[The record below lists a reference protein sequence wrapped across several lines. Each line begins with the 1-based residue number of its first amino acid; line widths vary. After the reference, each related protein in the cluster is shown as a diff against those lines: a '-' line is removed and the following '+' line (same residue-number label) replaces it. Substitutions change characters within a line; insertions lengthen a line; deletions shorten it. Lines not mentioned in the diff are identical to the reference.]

1 MIEWIMFFCGGFLTA
16 ILLAFVMMSV
26 VHHRAVRLTLRG
38 FKNLVP
44 LSFVEL
50 QAAKDGLRAEFAK
63 TTQRLEADVERLRFK
78 AATHLIEIGRK
89 SEMIIRL
96 KSELARRSA
105 IADERAAE
113 VETLAHGIE
122 EAERERERERRV
134 AALTTQIEHHKSQVD
149 RLMLHVEE
157 IAHAR
162 FDEAMA
168 TAALTKDLEARA
180 GRIAELERSLAK
192 RDRSLRQ
199 RDAEMKL
206 LFRAIKTLKPD
217 TVARIQGGLRR
228 TPTDLLRRHA
238 SLPVAAAAVGGAAE
252 VVHISNGHADPL
264 RSGSTGPT
272 H

>member
-1 MIEWIMFFCGGFLTA
+1 LMIEWIMFFCGGFLAA

-26 VHHRAVRLTLRG
+26 VHHRAVRLTRRG
-38 FKNLVP
+38 FKRLVP
-44 LSFVEL
+44 LSLVEL
-50 QAAKDGLRAEFAK
+50 QAAKDGLRAEFALS
-63 TTQRLEADVERLRFK
+63 TQRLEADVERLRFK
-78 AATHLIEIGRK
+78 AATQLIEIGRK

-96 KSELARRSA
+96 KSELARLSA
-105 IADERAAE
+105 LADDRAAE
-113 VETLAHGIE
+113 VETLAFGIK
-122 EAERERERERRV
+122 EAEHERERQVAVLAARIEEHRV
-134 AALTTQIEHHKSQVD
+134 QAD

-228 TPTDLLRRHA
+228 TPTDLPRRHA
-238 SLPVAAAAVGGAAE
+238 SLPVVAAAVGGAAE
-252 VVHISNGHADPL
+252 VVHISNGHVDAI